1 MTFMIKAFYIML
13 FTFIGA
19 MTLYLMYGEIPAPT
33 TKIEK
38 VLPNEYFFDKKRN
51 AKKSAY
57 RY

>member
-1 MTFMIKAFYIML
+1 MLKLFYIML
-13 FTFIGA
+13 LTFIGA

-38 VLPNEYFFDKKRN
+38 VLPNEYFFDKKRD
-51 AKKSAY
+51 ARGSSF